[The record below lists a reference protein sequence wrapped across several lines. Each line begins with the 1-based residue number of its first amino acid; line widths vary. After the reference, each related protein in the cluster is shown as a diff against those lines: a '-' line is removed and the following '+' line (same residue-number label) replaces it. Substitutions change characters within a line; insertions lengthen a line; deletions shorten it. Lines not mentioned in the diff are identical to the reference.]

1 MEDTGITPKSTS
13 NVKEAY
19 VFLRRDGAVRFS
31 GVGSGAED
39 AEGLGRDI
47 FGEQLVTIPDAA
59 RVFVG
64 GEMDR
69 FEETD
74 HRQPMMPH
82 TDGFAYG
89 ECFPDFILLSCVHA
103 SVTGGDNFLVDGY
116 AVLKNIAASRPE
128 LARDL
133 ETVAVDQTEEGMQ
146 MSHSPIIQF
155 NSAGRKLLRRNFC
168 QKPLS
173 DSLRPDK
180 DLAMIESWTKAV
192 DAAGVSAP
200 RFKLGPGEALIVD
213 NYRVLHGRDG
223 YSDLNRMMWRVWI
236 WTEEAMGTPP
246 MPLHSDSR
254 YAAKN

>member
-1 MEDTGITPKSTS
+1 M
-13 NVKEAY
+13 V
-19 VFLRRDGAVRFS
+19 
-31 GVGSGAED
+31 
-39 AEGLGRDI
+39 
-47 FGEQLVTIPDAA
+47 
-59 RVFVG
+59 
-64 GEMDR
+64 
-69 FEETD
+69 
-74 HRQPMMPH
+74 
-82 TDGFAYG
+82 
-89 ECFPDFILLSCVHA
+89 
-103 SVTGGDNFLVDGY
+103 GGDNFLVDGY

-173 DSLRPDK
+173 DSMRPDK
-180 DLAMIESWTKAV
+180 DLEMIESWTKAV

-246 MPLHSDSR
+246 MPLHSILATLPKTSALSIAIIGR
-254 YAAKN
+254 LSFLGLP